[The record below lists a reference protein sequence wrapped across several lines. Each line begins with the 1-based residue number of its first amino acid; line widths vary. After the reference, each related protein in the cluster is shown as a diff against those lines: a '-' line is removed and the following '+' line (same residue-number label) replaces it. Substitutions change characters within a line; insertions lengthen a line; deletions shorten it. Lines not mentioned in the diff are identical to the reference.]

1 MSHFNEN
8 IDHETITKSI
18 MSFDVNKIREDFPLL
33 HQKMNGEPLVYLDNA
48 ATSQKPQVVIDR
60 IKNYYADENSNVH
73 RGAYQ
78 LSVNAT
84 QAFEDSREIIKNFI
98 NARNSHEIIFTK
110 GATEAI
116 NLVASSYGRK
126 FINAGDEIV
135 ISAMEH
141 HSNIVPWQL
150 ICEEKGAT
158 LRVIPIN
165 DEGELIFEEF
175 EKLLNKNTR
184 FIAVTHTS
192 NTLGTINPVE
202 KIIEKAHQLN
212 IPVLLDGPQAVSHM
226 KVDVQ
231 KLDCDF
237 YCFSGHKLFGPTGIG
252 VLYGKEELLDEMPPY
267 QGGGE
272 MIKTVTFEKTTY
284 NDLPHKF
291 EAGTPNIA
299 GAIALG
305 TAIEYVNSI
314 GLENITNYKS
324 ELLEYA
330 THALLNIDGL
340 RIIGTAKNKASVISF
355 LIGDIHPYDAGTIID
370 KLGIAVRTGHHCTQ
384 PIMDR
389 FGIPGTVRASFAFYN
404 TKEEVDV
411 LVKAINKVKEMF

>member
-1 MSHFNEN
+1 
-8 IDHETITKSI
+8 
-18 MSFDVNKIREDFPLL
+18 
-33 HQKMNGEPLVYLDNA
+33 
-48 ATSQKPQVVIDR
+48 
-60 IKNYYADENSNVH
+60 
-73 RGAYQ
+73 
-78 LSVNAT
+78 
-84 QAFEDSREIIKNFI
+84 
-98 NARNSHEIIFTK
+98 
-110 GATEAI
+110 
-116 NLVASSYGRK
+116 
-126 FINAGDEIV
+126 
-135 ISAMEH
+135 
-141 HSNIVPWQL
+141 
-150 ICEEKGAT
+150 
-158 LRVIPIN
+158 
-165 DEGELIFEEF
+165 
-175 EKLLNKNTR
+175 
-184 FIAVTHTS
+184 
-192 NTLGTINPVE
+192 
-202 KIIEKAHQLN
+202 
-212 IPVLLDGPQAVSHM
+212 
-226 KVDVQ
+226 
-231 KLDCDF
+231 
-237 YCFSGHKLFGPTGIG
+237 
-252 VLYGKEELLDEMPPY
+252 
-267 QGGGE
+267 